1 MFTSPLLKRIATVLA
16 ALHILL
22 VAQIPMAQAAMI
34 GTPEVVAEHQQ
45 QVDRQHFVLL
55 LDGALQSWLK
65 KNKEFPL
72 CLPPRYSSVSL

>member
-45 QVDRQHFVLL
+45 QVDRQQLL
-55 LDGALQSWLK
+55 TMLEDEDVQKSSSLWALSVTKWK
-65 KNKEFPL
+65 
-72 CLPPRYSSVSL
+72 SVSTV

>member
-34 GTPEVVAEHQQ
+34 
-45 QVDRQHFVLL
+45 
-55 LDGALQSWLK
+55 
-65 KNKEFPL
+65 
-72 CLPPRYSSVSL
+72 

>member
-45 QVDRQHFVLL
+45 QVDRQQLL
-55 LDGALQSWLK
+55 TMLEDQDVQKSSSLWALSVTKWK
-65 KNKEFPL
+65 
-72 CLPPRYSSVSL
+72 SVSTV